1 MKLIIH
7 NHNDKQIENVTPISS
22 IKKKQNRLRKALL
35 YGKSFIP
42 FFLSHHPECEN
53 FKGHTL
59 KCGKIKLCIGC
70 FVGYPAAII
79 TLLLI
84 RILGKNEFFN
94 SDLFFVLSMIFLG
107 TFFLSPLNLTKN
119 KTIKII
125 QKALI
130 GLGAALLF
138 NWIMER
144 PYSKSIKIRM
154 IFIIFYVLLTVLNV
168 YHAYGILSPCYKCET
183 PFNWGLCSG
192 FCTIRERMKRND
204 LDNFLLKFENFS
216 HRILERR
223 SNKKKK

>member
-1 MKLIIH
+1 
-7 NHNDKQIENVTPISS
+7 
-22 IKKKQNRLRKALL
+22 LRKSLL

-70 FVGYPAAII
+70 FIGYPTAII
-79 TLLLI
+79 TLLLL
-84 RILGKNEFFN
+84 RIFNKNELFN
-94 SDLFFVLSMIFLG
+94 SDFFFVLSMIFLG
-107 TFFLSPLNLTKN
+107 TFFFSPLNLTKN
-119 KTIKII
+119 KAVKII
-125 QKALI
+125 QKFLI

-138 NWIMER
+138 NWIMGR
-144 PYSKSIKIRM
+144 SYSKSVNIGTA
-154 IFIIFYVLLTVLNV
+154 FITFYVIIIVLNI
-168 YHAYGILSPCYKCET
+168 YHAYGILGSCYKCET

-192 FCTIRERMKRND
+192 FCTIRERMKKND

>member
-1 MKLIIH
+1 
-7 NHNDKQIENVTPISS
+7 
-22 IKKKQNRLRKALL
+22 LRKSLL

-70 FVGYPAAII
+70 FIGYPTAII
-79 TLLLI
+79 TLLLL
-84 RILGKNEFFN
+84 RIFDKNEFFN

-119 KTIKII
+119 KAVKII
-125 QKALI
+125 QKFLI

-138 NWIMER
+138 NWIMGR
-144 PYSKSIKIRM
+144 SYSKSVNIGTA
-154 IFIIFYVLLTVLNV
+154 FITFYVIIIVLNI
-168 YHAYGILSPCYKCET
+168 YHAYGILGSCYKCET
-183 PFNWGLCSG
+183 PFNWGMCSG
-192 FCTIRERMKRND
+192 FCTIRERMKKND

-223 SNKKKK
+223 SKKKKK

>member
-7 NHNDKQIENVTPISS
+7 NHNEKQIENISAISS
-22 IKKKQNRLRKALL
+22 TKKKKSRLRKSLL

-53 FKGHTL
+53 FKGHTI

-70 FVGYPAAII
+70 FIGYPTAII
-79 TLLLI
+79 ALLLL
-84 RILGKNEFFN
+84 RIFDKNELFN
-94 SDLFFVLSMIFLG
+94 SDFFFFLSVIFLG

-125 QKALI
+125 QKFLI

-144 PYSKSIKIRM
+144 SYPKSVNVITA
-154 IFIIFYVLLTVLNV
+154 FITFYVIIIVLNI
-168 YHAYGILSPCYKCET
+168 YHAYGILGSCYKCET

-192 FCTIRERMKRND
+192 FCTIRERMKKNE
-204 LDNFLLKFENFS
+204 LGNFLLKFENFS
-216 HRILERR
+216 RRLSERR
-223 SNKKKK
+223 SNKRKK

>member
-1 MKLIIH
+1 M
-7 NHNDKQIENVTPISS
+7 
-22 IKKKQNRLRKALL
+22 RKSLL

-59 KCGKIKLCIGC
+59 KCGKLKLCIGC
-70 FVGYPAAII
+70 FIGYPTAII
-79 TLLLI
+79 TLLLL
-84 RILGKNEFFN
+84 RIFNKNSLFN

-107 TFFLSPLNLTKN
+107 TFFFSPLNLTKN
-119 KTIKII
+119 KAVKII
-125 QKALI
+125 QKFLI

-138 NWIMER
+138 NWIMGR
-144 PYSKSIKIRM
+144 SYSKSVNIGTA
-154 IFIIFYVLLTVLNV
+154 FITFYVIIIVLNI
-168 YHAYGILSPCYKCET
+168 YHAYGILGSCYKCET

-192 FCTIRERMKRND
+192 FCTIRERMKKND

>member
-7 NHNDKQIENVTPISS
+7 NHNDKQIENISS
-22 IKKKQNRLRKALL
+22 ISSFKKKQSRLRKSLL

-70 FVGYPAAII
+70 FIGYPTAII

-84 RILGKNEFFN
+84 RILGQNEFFN
-94 SDLFFVLSMIFLG
+94 SDLFFILSMIFLG

-125 QKALI
+125 QKFLI

-144 PYSKSIKIRM
+144 PYSKSINIRTT
-154 IFIIFYVLLTVLNV
+154 FITFYVLLIVLNL
-168 YHAYGILSPCYKCET
+168 YHAYGILGSCYKCET
-183 PFNWGLCSG
+183 PFNWGVCSG
-192 FCTIRERMKRND
+192 FCTIRKRMKKYE
-204 LDNFLLKFENFS
+204 LDNFLLKIESFS
-216 HRILERR
+216 HRISERR
-223 SNKKKK
+223 SNRKKK